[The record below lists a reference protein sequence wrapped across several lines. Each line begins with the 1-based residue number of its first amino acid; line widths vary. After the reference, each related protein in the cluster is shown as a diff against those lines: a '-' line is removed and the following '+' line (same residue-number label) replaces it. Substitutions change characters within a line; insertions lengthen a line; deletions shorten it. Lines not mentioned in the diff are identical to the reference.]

1 MKAAI
6 SLRLL
11 VPGALLTL
19 LLLIAACQPV
29 APVPAVDEATATPTA
44 LPEETPEPTPETA
57 AAVDAAITGTV
68 NAPIFLAIPEL
79 ALEIPV
85 EPMGWEP
92 TTRAGQRTTRWVVPD
107 DAAGWAVNSAGA
119 GEAGNTVIAGHQARG
134 AALFA
139 PIALG
144 DVAIGQT
151 VELTGESG
159 DVFTY
164 RVVEVSEPIP
174 VIGATDD
181 ENAQSAAYMAPATSG
196 QITMITGWPVDTTT
210 HRVFVVAELVGAAE

>member
-6 SLRLL
+6 SMRTLYSGL
-11 VPGALLTL
+11 LLTL
-19 LLLIAACQPV
+19 ILLLAACQPIAPMPV
-29 APVPAVDEATATPTA
+29 AEEATATPTA
-44 LPEETPEPTPETA
+44 LPEETPEPTPEP
-57 AAVDAAITGTV
+57 AVDAAEAGAV
-68 NAPIFLAIPEL
+68 NAPVTLSIPDL
-79 ALEIPV
+79 DLEIPV

-92 TTRAGQRTTRWVVPD
+92 TTQAGQRTTRWVVPEE
-107 DAAGWAVNSAGA
+107 AVGWAVTSAGA

-144 DVAIGQT
+144 DVAVDQT
-151 VELTGESG
+151 IDLATENG

-164 RVVEVSEPIP
+164 RVVEVSDPIP

-181 ENAQSAAYMAPATSG
+181 ERAQSAAYMAPTTDG
-196 QITMITGWPVDTTT
+196 RLTLITGWPADTTT

>member
-11 VPGALLTL
+11 VPGVLLTL
-19 LLLIAACQPV
+19 LLLLAACQPV
-29 APVPAVDEATATPTA
+29 APMPVADEATATPTA
-44 LPEETPEPTPETA
+44 LPEETPVPTPE
-57 AAVDAAITGTV
+57 AAVVAAAAITGTV
-68 NAPIFLAIPEL
+68 NAPVSLAIPEL
-79 ALEIPV
+79 DLEIPV
-85 EPMGWEP
+85 AQMGWEP
-92 TTRAGQRTTRWVVPD
+92 TTQAGQRTTRWVVPE

-119 GEAGNTVIAGHQARG
+119 GAAGNTVIAGHQARG

-144 DVAIGQT
+144 DVAVGQT
-151 VELTGESG
+151 IELTGENG

-174 VIGATDD
+174 VIGATDE

-196 QITMITGWPVDTTT
+196 LLTLISGWPVDTTT

>member
-6 SLRLL
+6 SMRTLYSGL
-11 VPGALLTL
+11 LLTL
-19 LLLIAACQPV
+19 ILFLAACQPIAPMPV
-29 APVPAVDEATATPTA
+29 AEEATATPTA
-44 LPEETPEPTPETA
+44 LPEETPEPTPEP
-57 AAVDAAITGTV
+57 AVDAAEAGAV
-68 NAPIFLAIPEL
+68 NAPVTLSIPDL
-79 ALEIPV
+79 DLEIPV

-92 TTRAGQRTTRWVVPD
+92 TTQAGQRTTRWVVPEE
-107 DAAGWAVNSAGA
+107 AVGWAVTSAGA

-144 DVAIGQT
+144 DVAVDQT
-151 VELTGESG
+151 IDLATENG

-164 RVVEVSEPIP
+164 RVVEVSDPIP

-181 ENAQSAAYMAPATSG
+181 ERAQSAAYMAPTTDG
-196 QITMITGWPVDTTT
+196 RLTLITGWPADTTT

>member
-6 SLRLL
+6 SMRTLYSGL
-11 VPGALLTL
+11 LLTL
-19 LLLIAACQPV
+19 ILLLAACQPI
-29 APVPAVDEATATPTA
+29 APMPAVEEATATPTA
-44 LPEETPEPTPETA
+44 LPEETPEPTPEP
-57 AAVDAAITGTV
+57 AVDAAEAGAV
-68 NAPIFLAIPEL
+68 NAPVTLSIPDL
-79 ALEIPV
+79 DLEIPV

-92 TTRAGQRTTRWVVPD
+92 TTQAGQRTTRWVVPEE
-107 DAAGWAVNSAGA
+107 AVGWAVTSAGA

-144 DVAIGQT
+144 DVAVEQT
-151 VELTGESG
+151 IDLATESG

-164 RVVEVSEPIP
+164 RVVEVSDPIP

-181 ENAQSAAYMAPATSG
+181 ERAQSAAYMAPTTDG
-196 QITMITGWPVDTTT
+196 RLTLITGWPADTTT

>member
-6 SLRLL
+6 SMRTLYSGL
-11 VPGALLTL
+11 LLTL
-19 LLLIAACQPV
+19 ILFLAACQPIAPMPV
-29 APVPAVDEATATPTA
+29 AEEATATPTA
-44 LPEETPEPTPETA
+44 LPEETPEPTPEP
-57 AAVDAAITGTV
+57 AVDAAEAGAV
-68 NAPIFLAIPEL
+68 NAPVTLSIPDL
-79 ALEIPV
+79 DLEIPV

-92 TTRAGQRTTRWVVPD
+92 TTQAGQRTTRWVVPEE
-107 DAAGWAVNSAGA
+107 AVGWAVTSAGA

-139 PIALG
+139 PVALG
-144 DVAIGQT
+144 DVAVDQT
-151 VELTGESG
+151 IDLATENG

-164 RVVEVSEPIP
+164 RVVEVSDPIP

-181 ENAQSAAYMAPATSG
+181 ERAQSAAYMAPTTDG
-196 QITMITGWPVDTTT
+196 RLTLITGWPADTTT